1 MKICGITMGNSK
13 SDDEKYDKCHMKMIT
28 LCTCVKKKS
37 VIRFDYSKNN
47 KTFCKRR

>member
-1 MKICGITMGNSK
+1 MENRK
-13 SDDEKYDKCHMKMIT
+13 SDDGKYDKCHIKMIT

-37 VIRFDYSKNN
+37 MIRFDYSKNN